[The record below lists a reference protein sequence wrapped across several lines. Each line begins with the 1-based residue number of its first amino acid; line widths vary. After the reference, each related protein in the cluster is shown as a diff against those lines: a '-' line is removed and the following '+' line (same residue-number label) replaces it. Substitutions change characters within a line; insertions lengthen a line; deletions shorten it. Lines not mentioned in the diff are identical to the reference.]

1 MFENRAR
8 GADLVK
14 RMSYFYLLISVLVII
29 ATVAFGVSVFSINII
44 FYLIMFIVL
53 YILSTK
59 FRENKNTWIFIVI
72 CAVITVLW
80 SLSLLG
86 VVLAILLIV
95 AAYDMRKELTEKTL
109 IEN

>member
-29 ATVAFGVSVFSINII
+29 ATVAFGVSIFSINIA

-53 YILSTK
+53 YILSTR

-80 SLSLLG
+80 SLSLIG
-86 VVLAILLIV
+86 VILAILLIV
-95 AAYDMRKELTEKTL
+95 AANDMRKELD
-109 IEN
+109 

>member
-29 ATVAFGVSVFSINII
+29 ATVAFGVSIFSINIA

-53 YILSTK
+53 YILSTR
-59 FRENKNTWIFIVI
+59 FRENKNIWIFIVI

-80 SLSLLG
+80 SLSLIG
-86 VVLAILLIV
+86 VILAILLIV
-95 AAYDMRKELTEKTL
+95 AANDMRKEL
-109 IEN
+109 N

>member
-29 ATVAFGVSVFSINII
+29 ATVAFGVSVFSINIA

-72 CAVITVLW
+72 CAVITILW
-80 SLSLLG
+80 SLSLIG
-86 VVLAILLIV
+86 VILAILLIV
-95 AAYDMRKELTEKTL
+95 AANDMRKEL
-109 IEN
+109 N

>member
-29 ATVAFGVSVFSINII
+29 ATVAFGVSVFSINIA

-53 YILSTK
+53 YILSTR
-59 FRENKNTWIFIVI
+59 FRENKNIWIFHCHLCSYYSIMEFKPDWSYIGHIVDS
-72 CAVITVLW
+72 CCQ
-80 SLSLLG
+80 
-86 VVLAILLIV
+86 
-95 AAYDMRKELTEKTL
+95 
-109 IEN
+109 

>member
-29 ATVAFGVSVFSINII
+29 ATAAFGVSVFSLNII

-72 CAVITVLW
+72 CAIITIVW
-80 SLSLLG
+80 SLSLIG
-86 VVLAILLIV
+86 IVLAILLIV
-95 AAYDMRKELTEKTL
+95 AANDMRKELD
-109 IEN
+109 